1 MDTKYIE
8 LIQTALQR
16 HNQLVQQSLE
26 THSERLI
33 ELSMLLAK
41 TFQENCKLLLCGNGG
56 SAADAQHIAAEFVNR
71 FKMERRP
78 LPAIALTTDTSILTA
93 IGNDYSFNEVFSKQ
107 VEALACPG
115 DIVWGIS
122 TSGASANVIKAFEA
136 AISKKAV
143 IVGFVG
149 KNKAAVEQLG
159 GFAVDVPS
167 SDTPRIQETHIFMA
181 HLVCEMVEKIIFKK
195 DG

>member
-1 MDTKYIE
+1 MQTNHMD
-8 LIQTALQR
+8 LIQTALQN
-16 HNQLVQQSLE
+16 HHHIVQQTIE
-26 THSERLI
+26 KHREKLI
-33 ELSMLLAK
+33 ELSMLIAT
-41 TFQENCKLLLCGNGG
+41 TFQKNGKLLLCGNGG

-93 IGNDYSFNEVFSKQ
+93 IGNDYSFDEIFSKQ
-107 VEALACPG
+107 VAALALEG

-122 TSGASANVIKAFEA
+122 TSGTSANVIKAFGA
-136 AISKKAV
+136 AVSKKAV

-149 KNKAAVEQLG
+149 KNKAEVEKFG
-159 GFAVDVPS
+159 GFTVDVPS

-181 HLVCEMVEKIIFKK
+181 HLVCEMVEKIMFETES
-195 DG
+195 